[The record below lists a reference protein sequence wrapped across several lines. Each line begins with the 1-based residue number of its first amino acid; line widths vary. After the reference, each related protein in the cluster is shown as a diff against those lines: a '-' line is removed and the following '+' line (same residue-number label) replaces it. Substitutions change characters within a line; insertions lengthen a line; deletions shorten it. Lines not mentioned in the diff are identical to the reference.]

1 MAAEGQSLNG
11 NGTGKGGSSFTF
23 PVVSSEAGLD
33 DVDLGSDGGG
43 EIRHP
48 ASPKKGLGLGA
59 GAGGLGR
66 EEDTLLGEA
75 PGDVAK
81 AIRVFM

>member
-1 MAAEGQSLNG
+1 M
-11 NGTGKGGSSFTF
+11 
-23 PVVSSEAGLD
+23 
-33 DVDLGSDGGG
+33 
-43 EIRHP
+43 
-48 ASPKKGLGLGA
+48 GA